1 MTLSKDVLLPR
12 HWVVGRSFAWRP
24 RLRRFVKDDERYAST
39 LADLNLVAVT
49 YLMLEQ
55 AALLAAGS

>member
-1 MTLSKDVLLPR
+1 MSKDVLLPR
-12 HWVVGRSFAWRP
+12 HWVVGRSFAWGP

-39 LADLNLVAVT
+39 LADLNLVAFVC
-49 YLMLEQ
+49 LVLEK

>member
-1 MTLSKDVLLPR
+1 MPR
-12 HWVVGRSFAWRP
+12 HWVVGRSFAWGP

-39 LADLNLVAVT
+39 LADLLLAAIIC
-49 YLMLEQ
+49 LMLEQ